1 MKKIAKNEFEK
12 FVRVTG
18 MTKRRFSEVKGLQG
32 TSVTKYLE
40 NPTMIRIRHL
50 QLLADADEFKNQDV
64 GDVELLNMINYVK

>member
-18 MTKRRFSEVKGLQG
+18 MTKRRFREVTGLQG

-40 NPTMIRIRHL
+40 NPTMLRLKHL
-50 QLLADADEFKNQDV
+50 QLLADADEFKNQDI

>member
-18 MTKRRFSEVKGLQG
+18 MTKRRFSEVTGLQG

-40 NPTMIRIRHL
+40 NPTMLRLKHL
-50 QLLADADEFKNQDV
+50 QLLADADEFKNQDI

>member
-18 MTKRRFSEVKGLQG
+18 MTKRRFSEVTGLQG

-40 NPTMIRIRHL
+40 NPTMLRLRHL